1 MKKLLFVLMLM
12 HSLNSFAQVN
22 YSVKGK
28 VVTSQGYAP
37 VGNVIALRPKDS
49 SFIKG
54 ASFFDGNFELKD
66 LNDKEVLIK
75 LSSLEFRDTIVAV
88 NYLDNPVVD
97 LGQIV
102 VKTSGTALGE
112 VVVTSKR
119 PVYTHKEDG
128 TLEITVE
135 NTLLSAS
142 NSVNEILTKSPEIVV
157 NEEGALAVLGK
168 GRAIIYLNGRRITD
182 NQLSLILPGNVKKV
196 EIIRNPSSKYDAEGA
211 AVINITTITQVDD
224 GYQASLKQNVN
235 YSEFGGWN
243 TYSSMNL
250 NYKKGR
256 LSSNGNYALQLGK
269 EKEVLHT
276 TRNRDAENVFLNTD
290 LTSSWN
296 RDFENFSYYGLGLQ
310 YDIGKSDYISL
321 EYSGSSEHL
330 GGNTISN
337 NKIVDDSGSTIYNN
351 NIEVDEKNVNN
362 SFSLNYKKAI
372 DTLGSSLFIGGQY
385 SNYNIDV
392 NNLINEESVTHN
404 NNKTS
409 RLLKQLQDLGI
420 DVFAAQA
427 DLSKVFKNNDV
438 LEIGAKFSN
447 VKNEFDLDF
456 LVSEDGVNY
465 IIDPDRSDNFSY
477 KESVGA
483 GYLSFK
489 SRLGTN
495 LDYSIGMRG
504 EYTEYDL
511 RLLKLN
517 NEAIKNSYLTL
528 LPNVAANI
536 KFSNGF
542 KLNFSYN
549 SRINRPPYQRLNPV
563 LIYQDPYTSA
573 QGNVNLRPEK
583 RHAFELSSKI
593 KETIVKIGYN
603 YTKDPFGQTA
613 IRGTDPKSYI
623 LKRINYDQEN
633 EVFAS
638 VSRTFNIRWWTTM
651 NTFTLKYANI
661 TEEGLGFRRVT
672 PRPNVYFYSNNRF
685 DIGNAYSAELLF
697 WYMGNNIEGL
707 HRRNDMYNVTLSLA
721 KSFFNNSL
729 KCSLV
734 ANDIFHSV
742 IQSGSYFV
750 GQTDVY
756 YNRRAST
763 NYFRLSAIY
772 NFGRL
777 KKVDFKN
784 KAIGKS
790 ENERVN

>member
-1 MKKLLFVLMLM
+1 MKKLLFVLVLM
-12 HSLNSFAQVN
+12 HSLNSFAQIN

-28 VVTSQGYAP
+28 VVTSQGYSP
-37 VGNVIALRPKDS
+37 VGNVIALGQKDS
-49 SFIKG
+49 VFIKG
-54 ASFFDGNFELKD
+54 ASFFDGNFELRD
-66 LNDKEVLIK
+66 LSSKEVLIK
-75 LSSLEFRDTIVAV
+75 LSSLEFRDTIILV
-88 NYLDNPVVD
+88 NYMDNPVID

-102 VKTSGTALGE
+102 VKTSGKSLGE
-112 VVVTSKR
+112 VVVAGKR
-119 PVYTHKEDG
+119 PVYTHKQDG

-135 NTLLSAS
+135 NTMLSAS
-142 NSVNEILTKSPEIVV
+142 NSVNEILTKSPEIVLD
-157 NEEGALAVLGK
+157 EEGALSVLGK
-168 GRAIIYLNGRRITD
+168 GRAIIYLNGKRITD

-211 AVINITTITQVDD
+211 AVINITTIRQVNE

-235 YSEFGGWN
+235 YSDFGGWN
-243 TYSSMNL
+243 TYSSMNV
-250 NYKKGR
+250 NYRKGR
-256 LSSNGNYALQLGK
+256 LSSSGNYALQLGK
-269 EKEVLHT
+269 EKTVLHT
-276 TRNRDAENVFLNTD
+276 TRNRDAEDVFLNTD

-296 RDFENFSYYGLGLQ
+296 REFDNFSYYGLGLQ
-310 YDIGKSDYISL
+310 YDIGKADYISL

-330 GGNTISN
+330 GGNTLSN
-337 NKIVDDSGSTIYNN
+337 NKIVDDSSSIVYNN
-351 NIEVDEKNVNN
+351 NIEMNEKNVNN

-372 DTLGSSLFIGGQY
+372 DTLGSTLFIGGQY
-385 SNYNIDV
+385 SNYSIDV
-392 NNLINEESVTHN
+392 NNLINEESVEHN
-404 NNKTS
+404 VKSS

-420 DVFAAQA
+420 DVFAGQA
-427 DLSKVFKNNDV
+427 DYSKAFRSNDV
-438 LEIGAKFSN
+438 LEIGAKFSK
-447 VKNEFDLDF
+447 VKNEFDMDF
-456 LVSEDGVNY
+456 LVSEDGLNY
-465 IIDPDRSDNFSY
+465 TVDPDRSDNFSY
-477 KESVGA
+477 KESVSA
-483 GYLSFK
+483 GYVSFRSK
-489 SRLGTN
+489 LGTKI
-495 LDYSIGMRG
+495 DYAIGVRG

-511 RLLKLN
+511 QLLKLN
-517 NEAIKNSYLTL
+517 NEPIKNSYFTL

-536 KFSNGF
+536 KLSGGYN
-542 KLNFSYN
+542 LNFSYN

-593 KETIVKIGYN
+593 KETVVKVGYN
-603 YTKDPFGQTA
+603 YTQDPFGQTA
-613 IRGTDPKSYI
+613 IRGADPKSYI
-623 LKRINYDQEN
+623 LKRINYHQEN

-661 TEEGLGFRRVT
+661 TEEGLGFRRIT
-672 PRPNVYFYSNNRF
+672 PKPNVYFYSNNRF
-685 DIGNAYSAELLF
+685 DIADSYTAELMF
-697 WYMGNNIEGL
+697 WYMGDNIEGL
-707 HRRNDMYNVTLSLA
+707 HRRNDMYNVTISLG

-734 ANDIFHSV
+734 ANDIFHSI
-742 IQSGSYFV
+742 IQSGDYFV

-784 KAIGKS
+784 KSIGKPES
-790 ENERVN
+790 ERVD